1 MNGPLHVGLDLGGT
15 NIKAVV
21 LEGLGE
27 SIQPTPIFRQTTPT
41 EAEGGPQHVSDRLVK
56 IVTEIKAS
64 IGEIETIGLGV
75 PGLFDGDG
83 GTIEFLP
90 NLLGAWKGF
99 QIVAAT
105 GSRMGTDPVL
115 INDARAFALAEG
127 TLGAGKDAAVMLG
140 IVLGTGI
147 GGGIMING
155 RLHTGAYGMAG
166 EVGHQTVL
174 PDGPICGCGNRGCME
189 ALARGD
195 VVAAAA
201 GVADT
206 KALYAASAAGDPRAI
221 EAIKTAAGY
230 IAIGILNA
238 VVLLGVDV
246 VVIGGGIGS
255 AGDVVLDPIREAV
268 YERVTLASKD
278 QIRIVQAALGPEAG
292 AIGAALTAVSQRP

>member
-1 MNGPLHVGLDLGGT
+1 MNRPLHVGLDLGGT
-15 NIKAVV
+15 NIKVVV

-41 EAEGGPQHVSDRLVK
+41 EAEGGPQHVVDRLVK

-64 IGEIETIGLGV
+64 IGEIQTIGLGV
-75 PGLFDGDG
+75 PGLFDGET

-174 PDGPICGCGNRGCME
+174 PDGPICGCGNRGCIE

-206 KALYAASAAGDPRAI
+206 KSPVCGLGSGRSEGHRGDQ
-221 EAIKTAAGY
+221 
-230 IAIGILNA
+230 
-238 VVLLGVDV
+238 D
-246 VVIGGGIGS
+246 GGGVHRHRHLERSGAAWRGRGGNRRRHRLRRRRSSRPHSRGS
-255 AGDVVLDPIREAV
+255 VRGGHSCIQGSDSDCP
-268 YERVTLASKD
+268 SS
-278 QIRIVQAALGPEAG
+278 LGP
-292 AIGAALTAVSQRP
+292 